1 MCGPRAQGLAV
12 GAGRGDNGRARLKR
26 RSLGGLY
33 MRPNISEFSYGFA
46 ITSEFVQAP
55 GAITAAP
62 VFPSL
67 RAEGQQGGGW
77 DVRLDRPGVP
87 LFLQFKLCDQMT
99 RRTCRETRQ
108 AGFNVPCYRM
118 YLRPARSSRQHEMLL
133 DLEATGQEVYYS
145 APMFHQPDELN
156 DAFLQRSVRARSIWI
171 RPTEIGLLPDDGDHH
186 VSFAPGSPW
195 MLFSKPRP
203 IEAKREFEDVATQ
216 LMDRLRERRR
226 TNLSEERLEGLAD
239 AIASIADKRRD
250 ISQRQRD
257 ISREAARP
265 AAPLQRV
272 AYYASVFLESQL
284 FVVQERQ
291 AA

>member
-1 MCGPRAQGLAV
+1 
-12 GAGRGDNGRARLKR
+12 
-26 RSLGGLY
+26 

-46 ITSEFVQAP
+46 ITNELVQAP
-55 GAITAAP
+55 GAVTAAP

-67 RAEGQQGGGW
+67 LAEGQQGGGW
-77 DVRLDRPGVP
+77 DVKLDRPGVP

-99 RRTCRETRQ
+99 RRTCREARQ

-118 YLRPARSSRQHEMLL
+118 HLRSARSSRQHEMLL

-145 APMFHQPDELN
+145 APIFHQPEELN

-171 RPTEIGLLPDDGDHH
+171 RPSDIGQLPDDGDHH
-186 VSFAPGSPW
+186 VSFEPGSPW
-195 MLFSKPRP
+195 TLFSKPRP
-203 IEAKREFEDVATQ
+203 IEARREFEDVATQ
-216 LMDRLRERRR
+216 LTNRLRERER
-226 TNLSEERLEGLAD
+226 TDLSEERLEGLAD
-239 AIASIADKRRD
+239 AIASIADKRHD

-291 AA
+291 AG

>member
-1 MCGPRAQGLAV
+1 
-12 GAGRGDNGRARLKR
+12 
-26 RSLGGLY
+26 

-46 ITSEFVQAP
+46 ITSELVQDP

-77 DVRLDRPGVP
+77 DMRLDRPTVP
-87 LFLQFKLCDQMT
+87 LFLQFKLCDLMT
-99 RRTCRETRQ
+99 RRTCREARQ

-118 YLRPARSSRQHEMLL
+118 HLRSARSSRQHEMLL
-133 DLEATGQEVYYS
+133 DLEATGEEVYYS
-145 APMFHQPDELN
+145 APMFHQPEELN
-156 DAFLQRSVRARSIWI
+156 DAFLRGSVRARSIWI

-186 VSFAPGSPW
+186 VSFEPGSPW
-195 MLFSKPRP
+195 TLFSKPRP
-203 IEAKREFEDVATQ
+203 LEARREFEDVVAQ
-216 LMDRLRERRR
+216 LMIRLRERGR
-226 TNLSEERLEGLAD
+226 TDLSEERLEGLAD

-284 FVVQERQ
+284 FVVQQRQ